1 MKAPKARN
9 PSTLDPHDESI
20 IQCLDRTWRT
30 LPQIRTIM
38 GSASSDTELTNALRR
53 LADAGLVEQKLQETG
68 APRNRRGNK
77 LGGRREIEFYR
88 LAGRPAVRSR

>member
-77 LGGRREIEFYR
+77 LEGRREIEFYR